1 MSSGARLTV
10 LLAGWWGFTFPLG
23 VYSLSTIH
31 IGIEMP
37 SLFFRVLG
45 TIGAVAV
52 VLLWIVV
59 AAGTARGAW
68 KGDLFNAPCLKNL
81 KASEQHPVQAAPDTE
96 KADDT

>member
-1 MSSGARLTV
+1 
-10 LLAGWWGFTFPLG
+10 
-23 VYSLSTIH
+23 
-31 IGIEMP
+31 MP

-68 KGDLFNAPCLKNL
+68 KGHLFNAPCLRNL
-81 KASEQHPVQAAPDTE
+81 KASEQQPAVQARLDAE
-96 KADDT
+96 KADGS

>member
-1 MSSGARLTV
+1 
-10 LLAGWWGFTFPLG
+10 
-23 VYSLSTIH
+23 
-31 IGIEMP
+31 MP

-68 KGDLFNAPCLKNL
+68 KGHLFNAPCLKNL
-81 KASEQHPVQAAPDTE
+81 KPTTEQHEEEPQQAPGVEKPDG
-96 KADDT
+96 A